1 MSEKTQQGESSQE
14 PAAQPAEVSPA
25 VSAAKSAVEPAKG
38 SAAASAQ
45 RRRDHVP
52 VFSLEVFPPKRNAS
66 VGTIYDTLDGLQGVD
81 PDFISVTYGTGKQA
95 DRTATARIC
104 NTIRQEYDI
113 PVIGHLT
120 AQYLDEQGASE
131 ALEMFEQA
139 KVRGVLALR
148 GDAVPGREPA
158 GVFDHASDLA
168 AFIRRTHPDLTIY
181 GACYPEGHPQSVSL
195 KEDVENLRKK
205 VDAGVSH
212 LISQLFYDNADF
224 LNFVQMARAEGVDIP
239 IEAGIM
245 PVMNVGQV
253 RRMGKLC
260 GARIPHALDR
270 MLDKWQDDPR
280 SLRAAGIVYASQQI
294 SDLVAQG
301 VQGVHLYTMNHPGI
315 TRRIWQNVGD
325 LFETQA

>member
-1 MSEKTQQGESSQE
+1 MSTDH
-14 PAAQPAEVSPA
+14 SPI
-25 VSAAKSAVEPAKG
+25 
-38 SAAASAQ
+38 
-45 RRRDHVP
+45 
-52 VFSLEVFPPKRNAS
+52 FSLEVFPPKRNAA

-81 PDFISVTYGTGKQA
+81 PDFISVTYGTGKQS
-95 DRTATARIC
+95 DRTATARIS

-113 PVIGHLT
+113 PVVAHLT
-120 AQYLDEQGASE
+120 AQYLDKEGADE
-131 ALEMFEQA
+131 ALDLFEQA

-148 GDAVPGREPA
+148 GDSVEGREPA

-168 AFIRRTHPDLTIY
+168 AYIRSTHPDLDVY
-181 GACYPEGHPQSVSL
+181 GACYPEGHPEATSL
-195 KEDVENLRKK
+195 SQDVENLKKK

-212 LISQLFYDNADF
+212 LVSQLFYDNSDF
-224 LNFVQMARAEGVDIP
+224 LNFVSLAREAGIDTP

-253 RRMGKLC
+253 RRMGKIC

-270 MLDKWQDDPR
+270 MLDRWQDDKK

-294 SDLVAQG
+294 ADLVAQG
-301 VQGVHLYTMNHPGI
+301 VDGVHLYTMNHPGV

-325 LFETQA
+325 LFEPPTR